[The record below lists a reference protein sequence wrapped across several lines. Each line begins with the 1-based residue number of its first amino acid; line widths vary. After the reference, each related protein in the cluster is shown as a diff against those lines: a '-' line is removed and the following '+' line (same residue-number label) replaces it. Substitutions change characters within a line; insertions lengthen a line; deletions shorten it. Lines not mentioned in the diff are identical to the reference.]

1 MTLRSPQLDSIRAIA
16 VSLVVVHHW
25 ADWAHGLGL
34 GNIGVQLFFVLSGF
48 LITGILLKA
57 RVRLHSGLVSFSA
70 TLATFQFSRI
80 ARIWPVAFLTLG
92 LVFAAGDRFEQR
104 ADMGWHALFGS
115 NILFFMRGAF
125 SANLSHFWSLAV
137 EQQFY
142 LVWPFLVLLVPRRGL
157 EPTILGLVALAPVTR
172 GALYGAG
179 FTDFAQFN
187 VLPFASFD
195 SLGLGA
201 LVALW
206 MNPSQVAMG
215 PRWQLL
221 SVLAAIAGVGIVFL
235 RLRGEWPANPE
246 QTLYAILFAWVIK
259 RSSTGFA
266 GALGVLLTWPPLVWL
281 GTISYGVYVYHMFAP
296 RIVGAAL
303 RGIAAPVQWQSGGPL
318 FLFST
323 ATTIAV
329 ATLSW
334 RFMER
339 PILTWRHS
347 ALTGADAQTG
357 QTLPPRTRL

>member
-1 MTLRSPQLDSIRAIA
+1 MKPRAPQLDSIRAIA

-57 RVRLHSGLVSFSA
+57 RVRLQSGPISILA
-70 TLATFQFSRI
+70 TLATFHLSRI

-104 ADMGWHALFGS
+104 GDIGWHVLFGS
-115 NILFFMRGAF
+115 NILFFLRGAF

-142 LVWPFLVLLVPRRGL
+142 LVWPFLVLLVPHRAL
-157 EPTILGLVALAPVTR
+157 EPVILGLVALAPATR
-172 GALYGAG
+172 VALYGAG

-206 MNPSQVAMG
+206 LNQSQVALG
-215 PRWQLL
+215 QRWQLL
-221 SVLAAIAGVGIVFL
+221 TVLAAIAGAGIIAL
-235 RLRGEWPANPE
+235 HLRGGWPANPE
-246 QTLYAILFAWVIK
+246 QTLFATLFAWVIK

-266 GALGVLLTWPPLVWL
+266 GVLGVLLTWPPLVWL

-303 RGIAAPVQWQSGGPL
+303 RGIAAPVQLQSGAPL
-318 FLFST
+318 FLLST
-323 ATTIAV
+323 AATLAV

-334 RFMER
+334 RFLER
-339 PILTWRHS
+339 PILTWRQS
-347 ALTGADAQTG
+347 ALTVADAQTG
-357 QTLPPRTRL
+357 QTLPHRTRL